1 MSRRVFGTCLSWM
14 TDVWLGYCVFVVL
27 DFPLTSEGRTLA
39 RAVAMSDAVSLRVV
53 PAWPMGMPTRS
64 TRPQYRR
71 RALRRGGTSRSSLCA
86 CRGGRGPCK
95 IRSRR
100 GRGSSP
106 CGRRSRGPRWGPLA
120 FRGRR

>member
-1 MSRRVFGTCLSWM
+1 
-14 TDVWLGYCVFVVL
+14 
-27 DFPLTSEGRTLA
+27 
-39 RAVAMSDAVSLRVV
+39 MSDAVSLRDL
-53 PAWPMGMPTRS
+53 PAWPMGMQMRS

-71 RALRRGGTSRSSLCA
+71 RAQRRGDTSRSSLCA

-95 IRSRR
+95 SRSRK

-106 CGRRSRGPRWGPLA
+106 CGRRIRGLRWGPLA